1 MGRPPEVR
9 NKAKSAPKLP
19 FRSRLVLFEW
29 ALSQLGAE
37 SLDALKVHLLDAG
50 LEGVDGDGIHYFH
63 HAIVAHS
70 IDAGAARNGSPPLTK
85 DVLLGYEQNI
95 ASHTMALNHR
105 RVMRGEPA
113 IVWKYFQY
121 LMLLFTELYL
131 DRLFR
136 DPKALLVE
144 LDHVIR
150 RWNEV
155 RAKAGQDDRLDPFD
169 LDADPWS
176 QLNKVAF
183 WSATGSGKTLILH
196 CNLRQYLHYLERTPP
211 GQSAPRLSRIILLTP
226 NDGLS
231 EQHLIELKAAGIPA
245 ERFDPNS
252 GRLFVGRSV
261 EIIDV
266 NKLRESK
273 GRTTV
278 AAEAFEGNN
287 LVFVDEGHRG
297 TSAGDQG
304 QWMRFRAALCERGFS
319 FEYSA
324 TFGQAV
330 GDDPALMK
338 TYGRNI
344 LFDYSYRHFYTDG
357 YGKEYHILNLDSDAS
372 NEAHHGL
379 YLVGCLLAFFQQ
391 LHVFAGQETALRR
404 DFGIERPLWVFV
416 GGSVTASLGK
426 QDRSDIMAILHF
438 LRDYVDP
445 TRRAVN
451 VEAIRGIIEGRL
463 VDRTG
468 TDVFRGRLN
477 HPNVNRLDPDAL
489 YELSLSHV
497 FNAPGGGALHVYDLK
512 DAAGELALRVGAGNE
527 PFGVVNVGDD
537 KELLELCRK
546 NGFVVGESVTGTSVF
561 RRLNERKSHTNLLI
575 GSRKFTEGW
584 SSWRVSTMGLMHIG
598 KTEGAQIIQLFGRGV
613 RLKGYD
619 FRLRRSAHMRLPP
632 GVVRPE
638 GLPALETLNVFG
650 VQATYMAQFRD
661 FLEKEG
667 VPTFA
672 ISEGTAKEVFLMPVI
687 SGLGD
692 TELKMIARP
701 KRVGGKD
708 TTSGADFRALA
719 PNPTMDVPDTH
730 GDVIAQ
736 ALRRSPVNLDWYP
749 RIQAMGSTSGPEA
762 LALTKERGI
771 FTRSHVALMDLDRL
785 HSAMIRMKSERG
797 WNNVNL
803 PRSSIASLLADTDW
817 YHLEIPPNLLRYQGR
832 ASVRLWEEI
841 IERLLGKYLE
851 RVYRLH
857 KQAWDTK
864 TMRLEP
870 LSPAD
875 QNLLGQGDTP
885 GDPYYAIEYE
895 VGDTAFRARLEEL
908 KALILSGQAQHWEFG
923 GLKTVMCDRHL
934 FWPLLTSSNGSATL
948 TPIGLNADEARFVE
962 DLKRYHDQHAADLE
976 STSLYLLR
984 NLSRGRGLG
993 FFEAGNFHPDF
1004 IVWQVRGGHQYIA
1017 FVDPK
1022 GVRQVKW
1029 DDPKLLFSETVRELE
1044 GRLGDETV
1052 HLSSFIVSKTP
1063 FREMQHVWPVT
1074 REEMTARHVVFQED
1088 ESYVADLLRMARE
1101 PSS

>member
-1 MGRPPEVR
+1 MGRPPGTR
-9 NKAKSAPKLP
+9 NKTKSAPKLP

-29 ALSQLGAE
+29 ALSQFGVEA
-37 SLDALKVHLLDAG
+37 LDALKAHLLDG
-50 LEGVDGDGIHYFH
+50 DLEGVDGEGLHHFH
-63 HAIVAHS
+63 HAIVAHWTGAR
-70 IDAGAARNGSPPLTK
+70 AGRGSAPPLTK

-95 ASHTMALNHR
+95 ASHTMALNQR
-105 RVMRGEPA
+105 RVLRGDPP

-144 LDHVIR
+144 LDQVIQ
-150 RWNEV
+150 RWNDA
-155 RAKAGQDDRLDPFD
+155 RAKAGQDDRMDPFD

-196 CNLRQYLHYLERTPP
+196 CNLRQYLHYLERTPQ
-211 GQSAPRLSRIILLTP
+211 GQSAPRLNRIILLTP

-231 EQHLIELKAAGIPA
+231 EQHLVELRAAGIQA
-245 ERFDPNS
+245 QRFDPS
-252 GRLFVGRSV
+252 GGRLLDGHSV

-273 GRTTV
+273 GKTTV
-278 AAEAFEGNN
+278 AVEAFEGNN

-304 QWMRFRAALCERGFS
+304 QWMRFRAALCEKGFS

-338 TYGRNI
+338 LYGRNI
-344 LFDYSYRHFYTDG
+344 LFDYSYRHFYSDG

-372 NEAHHGL
+372 NEAHHDL

-391 LHVFAGQETALRR
+391 VQVFAGQETALRR
-404 DFGIERPLWVFV
+404 DFGVERPLWVFV
-416 GGSVTASLGK
+416 GGSVTASLAK
-426 QDRSDIMAILHF
+426 QDRSDIMTILHF

-445 TRRAVN
+445 KRRSEN
-451 VEAIRGIIEGRL
+451 VTAIRAIIEGKL
-463 VDRTG
+463 VNRAG
-468 TDVFRGRLN
+468 ADVFRGRLD
-477 HPNVNRLDPDAL
+477 HLHVSKLGADAL
-489 YELSLSHV
+489 YEQSLTHI
-497 FNAPGGGALHVYDLK
+497 FNATGGGALHVYNLK
-512 DAAGELALRVGAGNE
+512 DAAGELALRVGDGNE

-537 KELLELCRK
+537 KELLDLCRK
-546 NGFVVGESVTGTSVF
+546 DGFVVGESVTGTSVF
-561 RRLNERKSHTNLLI
+561 RRLNERKSRTNLLI

-619 FRLRRSAHMRLPP
+619 FRLKRSTHVRLPP

-667 VPTFA
+667 VPT
-672 ISEGTAKEVFLMPVI
+672 ETTKEVFLMPVI

-692 TELKMIARP
+692 TELKMVARP
-701 KRVGGKD
+701 RQVGGKD
-708 TTSGADFRALA
+708 TKSGADFRTLA
-719 PNPTMDVPDTH
+719 PNPTLDVPEAH
-730 GDVIAQ
+730 NEVIAR
-736 ALRRSPVNLDWYP
+736 ALRRSRVNLDWYP
-749 RIQAMGSTSGPEA
+749 RIEAMGSTGGA
-762 LALTKERGI
+762 LVVAMEKEFGT
-771 FTRSHVALMDLDRL
+771 FTRAHVALMDLDRL
-785 HSAMIRMKSERG
+785 HGAVTRMKAERG
-797 WNNVNL
+797 WHNVNL
-803 PRSSIASLLADTDW
+803 PRLSIASVLGDTDW
-817 YHLEIPPNLLRYQGR
+817 YRLEIPQRLLRYDGR

-841 IERLLGKYLE
+841 AERLLGKYLE

-875 QNLLGQGDTP
+875 QNLLGQGETP
-885 GDPYYAIEYE
+885 GDPYYAIEY
-895 VGDTAFRARLEEL
+895 DAADSAFRARLDEL
-908 KALILSGQAQHWEFG
+908 KSLILSGQARHWEFG
-923 GLKTVMCDRHL
+923 GLKTVMCDSHL
-934 FWPLLTSSNGSATL
+934 FWPLLTLSGDAVTL
-948 TPIGLNADEARFVE
+948 MPIGLNTDEARFVE
-962 DLKRYHDQHAADLE
+962 DLKRYHDQHAAELE
-976 STSLYLLR
+976 GSSLYLLR

-1029 DDPKLLFSETVRELE
+1029 DDPKLLFSETVKEIE
-1044 GRLGDETV
+1044 GRLGDATV

-1063 FREMQHVWPVT
+1063 FREMQDFWRVS
-1074 REEMTARHVVFQED
+1074 RAEMTARHVVFQED
-1088 ESYVADLLRMARE
+1088 EGYIAGLLRLARR
-1101 PSS
+1101 SSG